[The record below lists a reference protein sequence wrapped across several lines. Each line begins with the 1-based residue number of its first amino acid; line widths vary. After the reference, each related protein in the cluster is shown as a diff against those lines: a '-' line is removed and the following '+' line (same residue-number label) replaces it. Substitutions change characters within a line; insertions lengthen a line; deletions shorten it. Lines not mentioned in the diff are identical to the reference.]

1 MEDKKELIKK
11 LQNVLTLHERMRH
24 CYMFSSPST
33 AAKRRGYE
41 YYNSLDTEFEYKGNH
56 YRITQDTS
64 CSCAHVYYYINY
76 FMNGRLVKKD
86 IRFVKKLL
94 QELQSGNDET

>member
-11 LQNVLTLHERMRH
+11 LQDVLTLHEKMRH

-41 YYNSLDTEFEYKGNH
+41 YYNSLDTEFEYEGNH
-56 YRITQDTS
+56 YRISQDTN
-64 CSCAHVYYYINY
+64 CSCAHVYYCINY
-76 FMNGRLVKKD
+76 FSYIIFHFLKPFTAFYYEKVNILSR
-86 IRFVKKLL
+86 
-94 QELQSGNDET
+94 

>member
-11 LQNVLTLHERMRH
+11 LQDVLTLHERMRH

-41 YYNSLDTEFEYKGNH
+41 YYNPRYGICK
-56 YRITQDTS
+56 
-64 CSCAHVYYYINY
+64 
-76 FMNGRLVKKD
+76 
-86 IRFVKKLL
+86 
-94 QELQSGNDET
+94 